1 LGAKSV
7 ILPGVG
13 PSAGLAPGRD
23 SSPPSFRNC
32 AAIEAAIV
40 ELQTLCRHIKSAFF
54 TSSEMILVYYYH
66 CYIWQQQ

>member
-1 LGAKSV
+1 L

-23 SSPPSFRNC
+23 NNPPSFKNC
-32 AAIEAAIV
+32 AAILAAMV

-54 TSSEMILVYYYH
+54 TSSEMFSI
-66 CYIWQQQ
+66 CPIQ